1 MSCAFLLDLRGAA
14 KDDTRMLI
22 AQITDLH
29 IGFGGDPALCKN
41 TQRLEGVLE
50 ELESQQR
57 KADLVLI
64 TGDLIETGEEWA
76 YAQLKKSL
84 STLSMPYYCLLGNH
98 DNREAFGQVF
108 PSAVFS
114 GGFLQY
120 TIEDWPVRI
129 IMLDTLQPGKH
140 GGGFCEA
147 RAAWLAERL
156 AEQPDR
162 PTLIALHH
170 PPIDTGIGWMTT
182 SDTAPWVMRLR
193 DTITPYKNIVRII
206 CGHIHRSIFTHFEHV
221 PLTVSL
227 AVAPQ
232 VKLNLAEIDPHTPD
246 NRILLTDS
254 PAAYGL
260 HEWNGKTLTT
270 HTGRIPDGKPVI
282 RFDEKHAFVVKH
294 TMDMPK

>member
-1 MSCAFLLDLRGAA
+1 
-14 KDDTRMLI
+14 MLI

-29 IGFGGDPALCKN
+29 IGFGGDAALCKN
-41 TQRLEGVLE
+41 TQRLDGVLS
-50 ELESQQR
+50 ELESQQK

-76 YAQLKKSL
+76 YEHLKKSL
-84 STLSMPYYCLLGNH
+84 SKLSMPYFCLLGNH
-98 DNREAFGQVF
+98 DNRDAFGKVF
-108 PSAVFS
+108 THANFS
-114 GGFLQY
+114 DGFLQY
-120 TIEDWPVRI
+120 TIEDWPMRI

-140 GGGFCEA
+140 GGEFCES
-147 RAAWLAERL
+147 RAAWLSKRL

-182 SDTAPWVMRLR
+182 SNTARWVNRLR
-193 DTITPYKNIVRII
+193 ETIAPHKNITRII

-221 PLTVSL
+221 PLSVSL

-232 VKLNLAEIDPHTPD
+232 VKLNLAEIDPEIPD

-254 PAAYGL
+254 PAAFCL
-260 HEWNGKTLTT
+260 HEWNGEMLTT
-270 HTGRIPDGKPVI
+270 HSGRTPDGKPVI

-294 TMDMPK
+294 TMDLPK